1 MCDQQSLRSAC
12 AYAQSDQSLY
22 LSLEYSMTVK
32 LQTEHHLEFLSLKGD
47 CTGSSEST
55 LVKMSNCW
63 KFHVMAQLFSLKMS
77 CADPETFVWRAG
89 YYRPYSGFAI
99 EMAFRWPADCG
110 PTLNADFVALRVLV
124 GSEPVLLRN
133 PIVLG
138 FPMGPQPSPSGSAH
152 ECTATPRISLL

>member
-1 MCDQQSLRSAC
+1 
-12 AYAQSDQSLY
+12 
-22 LSLEYSMTVK
+22 MTVK

-63 KFHVMAQLFSLKMS
+63 KFHVMAQLFSLKVS
-77 CADPETFVWRAG
+77 CADPERFVWRAG

-110 PTLNADFVALRVLV
+110 PTLNADFVAL
-124 GSEPVLLRN
+124 
-133 PIVLG
+133 
-138 FPMGPQPSPSGSAH
+138 
-152 ECTATPRISLL
+152 